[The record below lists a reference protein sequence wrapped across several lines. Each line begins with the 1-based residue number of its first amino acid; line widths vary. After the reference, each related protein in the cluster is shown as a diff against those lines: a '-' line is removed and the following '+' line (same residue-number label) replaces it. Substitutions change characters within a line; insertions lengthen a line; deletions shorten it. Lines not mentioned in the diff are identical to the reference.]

1 MLSHRND
8 EGYMRYDVYYSTLG
22 ACYLQQ
28 DNSVNIFAG
37 ICGGDYYD
45 KDWPIEKKLG
55 GLCMIVGHEITHAF
69 DSEGADY
76 DKDGALKNWWTEE
89 DKAAFQKRVDK
100 LVKYYSDLVPMPQV
114 SDTPYGEEGARHVQ
128 KEAIADLGAL
138 KCLLSIAKEQK
149 DFDYDMFFKQIAI
162 IQKEARYEEA
172 EKEYVAT
179 EEHPV
184 EAYRANIPLQNYDD
198 FLNFYD
204 IKEGD
209 GMYLAPE
216 DRIAVW

>member
-1 MLSHRND
+1 
-8 EGYMRYDVYYSTLG
+8 
-22 ACYLQQ
+22 
-28 DNSVNIFAG
+28 
-37 ICGGDYYD
+37 
-45 KDWPIEKKLG
+45 
-55 GLCMIVGHEITHAF
+55 
-69 DSEGADY
+69 
-76 DKDGALKNWWTEE
+76 
-89 DKAAFQKRVDK
+89 
-100 LVKYYSDLVPMPQV
+100 MPQV

-128 KEAIADLGAL
+128 NEAIADLGAL